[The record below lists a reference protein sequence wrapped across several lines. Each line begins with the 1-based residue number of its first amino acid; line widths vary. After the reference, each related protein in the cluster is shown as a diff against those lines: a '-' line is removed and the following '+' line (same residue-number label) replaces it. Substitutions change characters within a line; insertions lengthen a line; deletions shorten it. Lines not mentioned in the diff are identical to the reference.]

1 MPGPDILEPV
11 VEEVPAKPDP
21 RPGGSQR
28 PAPPLFLSVSW
39 NRTGAV
45 PFPMLEEFRQ
55 GYIMRRSIFRA
66 TKTCV
71 DELQA
76 QIADLGSELNS
87 LRKSVASRS
96 ADRYVD
102 ARDGAGD
109 LIEDLWSGIMNQL
122 PSRKQVPPPGRATQ
136 KPGHA

>member
-1 MPGPDILEPV
+1 
-11 VEEVPAKPDP
+11 
-21 RPGGSQR
+21 
-28 PAPPLFLSVSW
+28 
-39 NRTGAV
+39 
-45 PFPMLEEFRQ
+45 
-55 GYIMRRSIFRA
+55 MRRSISSYEDLR
-66 TKTCV
+66 

-122 PSRKQVPPPGRATQ
+122 PSRKQVRRQARYANQAMHDNPGTTAATAVV
-136 KPGHA
+136 GVAVIGLLIALLMRR